1 MQAAGERAFI
11 EGARVKMPG
20 NFKDSEGGQSGCR
33 RVSEEE
39 GD

>member
-1 MQAAGERAFI
+1 MQVAGERAFI

-20 NFKDSEGGQSGCR
+20 NFKDSGGQSGCH